1 MAKYTSI
8 GGQALIEGI
17 MMKSP
22 EKTALAVRMPD
33 KSIDIT
39 YLNGKGVRER
49 YKILR
54 VPIIRGVA
62 GFVESMIQGYKAM
75 MMSADKSGFTDLE
88 EEDGRKGKAETV
100 KQTAEI
106 SDKQET
112 GNTAVQQAEA
122 EPEAGAETEKEVC
135 DKQELNPS
143 DVQEVSSEQKAEI
156 ETEKENL
163 DKRELNPSGVQG
175 GSPEQKAEIE
185 TEKEN
190 LDKRELNPS
199 GAQEVS
205 SQQKAPSAG
214 DQKTGDQKTGD
225 QKTGAQKSG
234 EKKNNA
240 LMSVVMVA
248 ATVLGVALAVILF
261 MLLPRLAVSGLR
273 FITGTDF
280 SPVVRSSIEQL
291 LKLAIFVAY
300 VWAVSFMKDIKRV
313 FMYHGAEHKTIFCYE
328 KGLPLTVENVRV
340 QRRFHPRCGTSFMI
354 LMILISIV
362 FSTLVQIIFP
372 AVYNAA
378 WLWVVI
384 KILLIPLVC
393 GAGFEVLKI
402 CGKYDNLAT
411 RIISAPGLWLQRI
424 TTKEPDDGMIEVAI
438 AALKACE
445 PKVPDVDRSVD
456 RAENQPG

>member
-39 YLNGKGVRER
+39 YLNGKGIRER

-54 VPIIRGVA
+54 VPVIRGVA

-88 EEDGRKGKAETV
+88 EEDSRKAKAETV
-100 KQTAEI
+100 KETAEI
-106 SDKQET
+106 ADEQEN
-112 GNTAVQQAEA
+112 GNTAVQQAET
-122 EPEAGAETEKEVC
+122 EQQAGTETERENP
-135 DKQELNPS
+135 DKQKLNPL
-143 DVQEVSSEQKAEI
+143 DAQEVSSEQKAEI

-163 DKRELNPSGVQG
+163 DKRELNPSGVQQN
-175 GSPEQKAEIE
+175 SFEQKA
-185 TEKEN
+185 
-190 LDKRELNPS
+190 PF
-199 GAQEVS
+199 
-205 SQQKAPSAG
+205 AG
-214 DQKTGDQKTGD
+214 DRKTGDRKTGDQKTGD
-225 QKTGAQKSG
+225 QK
-234 EKKNNA
+234 NA

-280 SPVVRSSIEQL
+280 SPVVRSGIEQL

-328 KGLPLTVENVRV
+328 KGLPLTVDNVRV

-384 KILLIPLVC
+384 KILLIPVVC

>member
-39 YLNGKGVRER
+39 YLNGKGIRER

-54 VPIIRGVA
+54 VPVIRGVA

-88 EEDGRKGKAETV
+88 EEDSRKAKSESV
-100 KQTAEI
+100 KETAEN
-106 SDKQET
+106 SDEQET
-112 GNTAVQQAEA
+112 GNTLVQQAETEQQA
-122 EPEAGAETEKEVC
+122 ATETEREVC

-163 DKRELNPSGVQG
+163 DKRELNPSGAH
-175 GSPEQKAEIE
+175 EA
-185 TEKEN
+185 
-190 LDKRELNPS
+190 
-199 GAQEVS
+199 S
-205 SQQKAPSAG
+205 SQQKAPFAG
-214 DQKTGDQKTGD
+214 DRKTVDQKTGDQK
-225 QKTGAQKSG
+225 
-234 EKKNNA
+234 NA

-273 FITGTDF
+273 LVTGTDF

-378 WLWVVI
+378 WLWVAI
-384 KILLIPLVC
+384 KILLIPVVC

>member
-88 EEDGRKGKAETV
+88 EEDSRKTKAESV
-100 KQTAEI
+100 KETAEI
-106 SDKQET
+106 ADEQEN
-112 GNTAVQQAEA
+112 GAVQQAET
-122 EPEAGAETEKEVC
+122 EQQAGAETEKEVC

-143 DVQEVSSEQKAEI
+143 D
-156 ETEKENL
+156 
-163 DKRELNPSGVQG
+163 
-175 GSPEQKAEIE
+175 
-185 TEKEN
+185 
-190 LDKRELNPS
+190 
-199 GAQEVS
+199 AQEVS
-205 SQQKAPSAG
+205 TEQEAEENRDKQELNASSVQKNSCEQKTTIAG
-214 DQKTGDQKTGD
+214 D
-225 QKTGAQKSG
+225 QKSG

-240 LMSVVMVA
+240 LMSIIMVI

-328 KGLPLTVENVRV
+328 KGLPLTVDNVRV

-384 KILLIPLVC
+384 KILLIPVVC

-424 TTKEPDDGMIEVAI
+424 TTKEPEDGMIEVAI

-456 RAENQPG
+456 RVENQPG